1 MVGEAHRRKSPRESA
16 ERLPAELSAA
26 PSVPAQVSYGRSV
39 EGPSSSYPTHRAVDV
54 VLKNG
59 STVRFRPVTPTDA
72 SAVLE
77 FFGHLSPDSLRM
89 RFHGG
94 RHLSIDDV
102 RPFVEVDYSSTFGLV
117 AVTTT
122 NQIAALANYVRT
134 GESRAEFGI
143 AIADALQGLGLGSL
157 LLEHLAEAAADAG
170 ISLFEAEVL
179 ASNAAMLDVIRSTKL
194 PVEQSSAL
202 GVVHCEFPTSLSQE
216 ALEAFEHREAVAAAA
231 GVARFLRPRS
241 VAVIGASRTRGTI
254 GAELF
259 RNVID
264 LGFEGPV
271 YPVNP
276 SADVVQSVAAYPD
289 VGSIPGPV
297 DLAVIVVPAR
307 LVLDVVEQCG
317 QKGVGALLII
327 SSGFAEVGEGG
338 SELQRDLMRIVRL
351 HGMRVVGPNCMGLM
365 NLDPEIRLNAT
376 FSPIYPPPGRLAF
389 SSQSGALGIAVID
402 QARELGLGMSSFVS
416 VGNKA
421 DISGN
426 DLIQYWEQDE
436 NTDVVLLYLESF
448 GNPRKFARIARR
460 AAKKKPI
467 VAVKSGR
474 SKAGARAA
482 ASHTGSFAA
491 GDVAVDALFRQAGV
505 TRTDTLEELFDV
517 ASLLAHQPLPRGR
530 SVGILTNAGGLGILC
545 ADACSAAGL
554 EVPELSDE
562 SSSALRAML
571 PAEASVANPV
581 DMIASATAE
590 QYGRALHILA
600 ADPKIDS
607 IIVIFIPPLVTKAED
622 VAQSLMTASEDVSK
636 TLLACF
642 LGVRGVHGWLRN
654 EKRVI
659 PSYVFPESAA
669 RALGKVA
676 ERASWLARGE
686 GTIPDL
692 DDVDRDAGISLGA
705 ELALGGERWL
715 QPDAVERL
723 LKCYGIRAVKSRTVK
738 APEEVAEAA
747 GEIGGPVAVKVVSS
761 TILHKTDVGGV
772 QLNLE
777 TPEEAATAARK
788 IVEDLTNQG
797 LASGIDGLLVQEMV
811 GSEGAEMFVGV
822 NHDPSFGP
830 LLACGA
836 GGVLVELMRDV
847 TVRITPVTDLD
858 ATEMLRSLRTFPILE
873 GYRGSPRLDIEELES
888 LLLRVSRMVEDI
900 PHLGELDLNPVIVL
914 PQGRGAVVVDARMKI
929 VPAEPETP
937 RGSRRP
943 ISSRSGRNTKTL
955 FPVDLGHPG

>member
-1 MVGEAHRRKSPRESA
+1 MDQDDIGY
-16 ERLPAELSAA
+16 PA
-26 PSVPAQVSYGRSV
+26 
-39 EGPSSSYPTHRAVDV
+39 HRAVDV
-54 VLKNG
+54 VLRDG
-59 STVRFRPVTPTDA
+59 STVHIRPVTADDA
-72 SAVLE
+72 QAVLE
-77 FFGHLSPDSLRM
+77 FFGRLSPNSLRM
-89 RFHGG
+89 RFHGA
-94 RHLSIDDV
+94 RHLSVSDV
-102 RPFVEVDYSSTFGLV
+102 RPFVDVDHRATFGLV
-117 AVTTT
+117 VVTTS
-122 NQIAALANYVRT
+122 NEVAALANYVRT

-143 AIADALQGLGLGSL
+143 AIADALQGLGIGSL
-157 LLEHLAEAAADAG
+157 LLEHLAEAADAAG
-170 ISLFEAEVL
+170 ISVFEADVL
-179 ASNAAMLDVIRSTKL
+179 ASNASMLDVIRSTKL
-194 PVEQSSAL
+194 PVDQNSAL
-202 GVVHCEFPTSLSQE
+202 GVVHCEFPTSLSPE
-216 ALEAFEHREAVAAAA
+216 ALEAFEQREAVAAAA
-231 GVARFLRPRS
+231 GVSRFLRPGS
-241 VAVIGASRTRGTI
+241 VAVIGASRARGTI

-271 YPVNP
+271 FPVNP
-276 SADVVQSVAAYPD
+276 SADVVQSVAAYRD
-289 VGSIPGPV
+289 VASIPGPV

-307 LVLDVVEQCG
+307 FVLEVAEQCG

-327 SSGFAEVGEGG
+327 SSGFAEVGGAG
-338 SELQRDLMRIVRL
+338 VELQRDLMTIVRRY
-351 HGMRVVGPNCMGLM
+351 GMRVVGPNCMGLM
-365 NLDPEIRLNAT
+365 NLDPDVRLNAT

-402 QARELGLGMSSFVS
+402 QARELGLGMSSFFS

-426 DLIQYWEQDE
+426 DLIQYWEQDD
-436 NTDVVLLYLESF
+436 NTDVILLYLESF

-505 TRTDTLEELFDV
+505 MRTDTLEELFDV
-517 ASLLAHQPLPRGR
+517 ASLLAHQPLPQGR

-554 EVPELSDE
+554 EVPEFSDQ
-562 SSSALRAML
+562 SVSALRDML

-590 QYGRALHILA
+590 QYGRALGILA
-600 ADPKIDS
+600 EDPKIDS
-607 IIVIFIPPLVTKAED
+607 MIVIFIPPLVTKAED
-622 VAQSLMTASEDVSK
+622 VAASLMAASKDVSK
-636 TLLACF
+636 TMLACF
-642 LGVRGVHGWLRN
+642 LGVRGVHTWLRDGD
-654 EKRVI
+654 RAI

-669 RALGKVA
+669 MALGKVA
-676 ERASWLARGE
+676 ERATWLARDE
-686 GTIPDL
+686 GSIPAL
-692 DDVDRDAGISLGA
+692 DNVDRDAGIALGA

-715 QPDAVERL
+715 EPDVVERL
-723 LKCYGIRAVKSRTVK
+723 LSCYGIRAVKSRTVK
-738 APEEVAEAA
+738 SPDEVSDAA
-747 GEIGGPVAVKVVSS
+747 AEIGSPIAVKVVSS

-772 QLNLE
+772 QLDLGTPAEARRAAQTILENLTE
-777 TPEEAATAARK
+777 RGLEDG
-788 IVEDLTNQG
+788 VEG
-797 LASGIDGLLVQEMV
+797 FLVQEMV
-811 GSEGAEMFVGV
+811 PGEGAEMFVGV

-836 GGVLVELMRDV
+836 GGVLVEIMRDV

-858 ATEMLRSLRTFPILE
+858 ASEMLRSLRTFPILE

-914 PQGRGAVVVDARMKI
+914 PQGRGAVVVDARMRI
-929 VPAEPETP
+929 VPAKPETP

-943 ISSRSGRNTKTL
+943 IS
-955 FPVDLGHPG
+955 